1 MPLQTIIM
9 DIGQLENPY
18 TYDESGSE
26 KSQTGTSGPLKI
38 GDYDDKSNNTKE
50 QTKEIIES
58 SDNTTEKP
66 KEREKDNI
74 ESFNDTIKALKDKNT
89 E

>member
-1 MPLQTIIM
+1 M
-9 DIGQLENPY
+9 DIGQLENLY
-18 TYDESGSE
+18 SYDKSGSE

-38 GDYDDKSNNTKE
+38 GDYDDKPNKTKE

-58 SDNTTEKP
+58 SDNTIGGK
-66 KEREKDNI
+66 KDNI
-74 ESFNDTIKALKDKNT
+74 ESSNDTIVAPKDKNT